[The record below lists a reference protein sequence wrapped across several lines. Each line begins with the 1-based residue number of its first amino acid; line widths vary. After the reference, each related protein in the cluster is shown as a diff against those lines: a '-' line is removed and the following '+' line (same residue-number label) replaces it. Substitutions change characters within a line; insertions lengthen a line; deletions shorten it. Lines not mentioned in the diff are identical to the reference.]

1 MDIMLGASVPIHISL
16 LHVGTVASVKDP
28 YFRFHSHV
36 VHMYRLHRSLPIA
49 DPLRFVLTI
58 LELKK
63 HCVNHFLMN
72 TSQYNLLRL

>member
-16 LHVGTVASVKDP
+16 LHVGIVASVKDP

-36 VHMYRLHRSLPIA
+36 VHMYSRSLPIA